1 MINSKT
7 YNIYFQPNLAVLNAA
22 LIYLEKREKGMK
34 IGIVGSGGIVNT
46 FVDAV
51 KEAHGVELVAI
62 WCREKSIEKGK
73 TIAKKGSF
81 NKVYTDYELMLKD
94 EEVEFVYIAL
104 PNDLHYLYSKR
115 ALEAGKNVIDEKP
128 FTSTA
133 EEAETLIN
141 LAKRKNLFLFE
152 AITTLHLPNYKLI
165 KEKLKEIGD
174 IKIVT
179 CNYSQYSS
187 RYDAFLKG
195 QIHPVFNPELSG
207 GALMDINIYNLHF
220 IFGLFGKAKGVKYL
234 ANIAHNGVDTSGIV
248 TLKYDRFA
256 GVCIGAKDCGCES
269 TCYIEGTKGYIKV
282 NSPANQCLS
291 FEMCLNGSKPE
302 TFNVQTISNRMVYE
316 MDDFKEIFNSKN
328 YEECYHL
335 LDHSLNVIKAAVEAR
350 RNAKIVFKADINK

>member
-1 MINSKT
+1 
-7 YNIYFQPNLAVLNAA
+7 
-22 LIYLEKREKGMK
+22 MK

-46 FVDAV
+46 FVDAA
-51 KEAHGVELVAI
+51 KEIDGVELVAI
-62 WCREKSIEKGK
+62 CCREKSIEKGK
-73 TIAKKGSF
+73 AIARRCSF

-94 EEVEFVYIAL
+94 EEIEFVYIAL
-104 PNDLHYLYSKR
+104 PNNLHYPYAKR
-115 ALEAGKNVIDEKP
+115 ALEAGRNVIDEKP

-141 LAKRKNLFLFE
+141 LARRKNLFLFE

-165 KEKLKEIGD
+165 KEKLIEIGD

-195 QIHPVFNPELSG
+195 EIHPVFNPELSG

-220 IFGLFGKAKGVKYL
+220 ITGLFGKAKEVKYM

-269 TCYIEGTKGYIKV
+269 SCYIEGTKGYIKV
-282 NSPANQCLS
+282 NGPASQCTS
-291 FEMCLNGSKPE
+291 FEMHLNGSKSQI
-302 TFNVQTISNRMVYE
+302 FNMQTASNRMTYE
-316 MDDFKEIFNSKN
+316 IDDFKKIFNSKN
-328 YEECYHL
+328 YKECYSM
-335 LDHSLNVIKAAVEAR
+335 LDHSLNVIESAVEAR
-350 RNAKIVFKADINK
+350 TDAKIVFKADNY